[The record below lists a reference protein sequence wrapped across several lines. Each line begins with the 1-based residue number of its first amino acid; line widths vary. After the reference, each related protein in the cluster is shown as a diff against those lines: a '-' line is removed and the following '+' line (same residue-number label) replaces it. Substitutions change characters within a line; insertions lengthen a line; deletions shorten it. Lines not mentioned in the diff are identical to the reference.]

1 MKIKIFK
8 KPRIFSVNK
17 INIKD
22 FGKIRL
28 EQNEMISFI
37 TKTKKEYDF
46 TAKDC
51 GFYVSPSINGRLKN
65 EGFKIALVKNK
76 LGKFYVMAVEKEK
89 INIFKTFC
97 LSENKKIIKW
107 LG

>member
-37 TKTKKEYDF
+37 TKTKKNMILQQKIGDF
-46 TAKDC
+46 M
-51 GFYVSPSINGRLKN
+51 YL
-65 EGFKIALVKNK
+65 
-76 LGKFYVMAVEKEK
+76 
-89 INIFKTFC
+89 
-97 LSENKKIIKW
+97 LSMDV
-107 LG
+107 